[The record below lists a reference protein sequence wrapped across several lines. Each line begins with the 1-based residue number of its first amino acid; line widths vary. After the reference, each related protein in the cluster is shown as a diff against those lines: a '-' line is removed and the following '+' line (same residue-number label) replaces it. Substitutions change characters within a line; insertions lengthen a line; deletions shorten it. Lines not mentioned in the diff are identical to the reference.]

1 MKRVLVPVDFSEASI
16 SALEY
21 GLELANLLKADLRVM
36 HVVTGKNYAPKFE
49 QNNIELRID
58 GQIDNW
64 MQKLKDEY
72 NPRYKVINGNFD
84 IKIREGNITR
94 EICNQAKYD
103 DTSLIVVGSHG
114 ISGFDDKWIGSNAYR
129 LVSNSPCPVLLVRKD
144 MKWREF
150 KKIVLPVSIKKESRF
165 KVPVITGVAKLFNAK
180 VYVVGLRE
188 SNFSSI
194 MGRIKAVIKQV
205 QRFIEQNADLE
216 TEAEILKGSGLPQKL
231 LQYASSIDADL
242 VTVQVHHDS
251 NPFADL
257 FRPFAND
264 VINYADRPVLVVP
277 TKE

>member
-16 SALEY
+16 SALEF
-21 GLELANLLKADLRVM
+21 GLEMANMLKADLRVM
-36 HVVTGKNYAPKFE
+36 HVVTGKNYSPKFD
-49 QNNIELRID
+49 QNNVDLRID
-58 GQIDNW
+58 GQIENW
-64 MQKLKDEY
+64 MQKLKEEY
-72 NPRYKVINGNFD
+72 SVRYKVIGGKFD
-84 IKIREGNITR
+84 LKVREGHITK

-103 DTSLIVVGSHG
+103 DSSIIVVGSHG

-144 MKWREF
+144 MKWKEF
-150 KKIVLPVSIKKESRF
+150 RRIVLPIDIKKESRL
-165 KVPVITGVAKLFNAK
+165 KVPVVTGVAKLFNAK

-194 MGRIKAVIKQV
+194 IVSIKAAIRQV
-205 QRFIEQNADLE
+205 QRFIELNANLE
-216 TEAEILKGSGLPQKL
+216 TESEILKGSGLPQKL
-231 LQYASSIDADL
+231 LQYAASIDADL
-242 VTVQVHHDS
+242 VAVQVHHDS
-251 NPFADL
+251 NPFADF